1 MAMRQDESAVSVP
14 VGSAGGSAG
23 RLRWARGCRLVVIGL
38 LGSVTVLLG
47 CSGGDDVGIGRPS
60 VAPVPRVPA
69 PSGPNTPV
77 VWDESVPDPQP
88 RDTPADAV
96 SAFLTAEI
104 DGDLAASFAVLSSDE
119 RTAIGG
125 IAPWV
130 ARHAQL
136 PVYLSFQV
144 LDSTG
149 DGTVTTDVTAV
160 PRLDEIVGYM
170 PSRARVVWT
179 TVDEGA
185 GWTVA
190 LDRTVADAVPPDD
203 SGAEVAA
210 LEWTGAVTSG
220 GGADEFEYAGNLLG
234 QPEIVDRL
242 AGSDNA
248 AFTAGSTSMLR
259 DWPSAAVVTNAFGP
273 AAAQWARVVSL
284 DGPLPIDVVTA
295 PMGDRWLV
303 VGVVAR

>member
-14 VGSAGGSAG
+14 VGSAGGVAD
-23 RLRWARGCRLVVIGL
+23 RHRWARGCRLGLIVL
-38 LGSVTVLLG
+38 LGPVTVLLG
-47 CSGGDDVGIGRPS
+47 CSGGDDVAIDRPS

-77 VWDESVPDPQP
+77 VWDERLPDSQP

-104 DGDLAASFAVLSSDE
+104 GGDLAASFAVLSSDE

-190 LDRTVADAVPPDD
+190 LDRTVADAVPSP
-203 SGAEVAA
+203 SALVVLLGAIALGRTWFGAFLVLAYGVGMSLSLVAA
-210 LEWTGAVTSG
+210 G
-220 GGADEFEYAGNLLG
+220 LLL
-234 QPEIVDRL
+234 IRVRTRVDRFL
-242 AGSDNA
+242 
-248 AFTAGSTSMLR
+248 STRGGQRMSGVL
-259 DWPSAAVVTNAFGP
+259 VVA
-273 AAAQWARVVSL
+273 
-284 DGPLPIDVVTA
+284 PIVTA
-295 PMGDRWLV
+295 TF
-303 VGVVAR
+303 VVAGGIWIAARAAWQL